1 MRKTNDPCIMCHP
14 LQAGVA
20 KLADAS
26 DLGSGGVTPVE
37 VRVLSPALLPPND
50 SQVGVF
56 CLSFFISFVCRDLRG
71 MSF

>member
-1 MRKTNDPCIMCHP
+1 
-14 LQAGVA
+14 
-20 KLADAS
+20 
-26 DLGSGGVTPVE
+26 
-37 VRVLSPALLPPND
+37 LLPPND